1 MQKTFETHY
10 LFKNLYFRKQYY
22 NIKMMNIRLSNTS
35 KPFILL
41 GLFFVFGCVN
51 DSETKKYKIGFS
63 QTGIN
68 DEWRKS
74 MNQAMEIQV
83 GFYPELE
90 LKILDSDDNI
100 DNQVKD
106 IEQLIA
112 EKIDIL
118 IVSPIKSK
126 PITPIV
132 EKAFKSGIPVLI
144 VDRKTDGDN
153 YTAYLGG
160 DNYEVGTNA
169 ANYLA
174 SLANKNKKI
183 IEIKGLAGSSPAL
196 ERSLG
201 FNDVVNATKN
211 LEVVKTIEG
220 NWESYSIKDSL
231 RNVLESIK
239 GIDYIFVHND
249 RMALGA
255 WEIVKEK
262 KLQDHIK
269 IIGVDGLNGPNGGIQ
284 LVKEGKLLATILYPT
299 GGDEAIQLVLKI
311 LSGERVAKNNILST
325 TVIDSRN
332 ADIMSK
338 QFDKIYQQQQNID
351 HQHIKIS
358 NQEKRFT
365 TQKQALQLL
374 LALLIISVVLGT
386 YSIYSTYNIKKKKRE
401 LEIRNKK
408 ITIQRNQ
415 IKKIAEEVKISNEA
429 KVNFFTGLSHEFKT
443 PITLILSSTE
453 SLTENKIIRDNKLLS
468 EVGLIYNN
476 SKRLLRLINQL
487 LDFRKIEDRKFVLK
501 ASKTNLY
508 QFSNLVFKD
517 FEREAQRRNINF
529 TISTNN
535 EDLPVFID
543 RNLMDKVYFNLLS
556 NAFKFTPNNGTISI
570 EIKDKFD
577 SNFVKIH
584 FKDSGIGIP
593 KKEMNHVFQAFFQ
606 GSNNNKTS
614 SGIGLHLSKE
624 FIELHKGTIEVISK
638 HGTEFIITLYK
649 DNVHLDSDEII
660 YEVDIVD
667 SLLLSSN
674 FDYEDDSITEQ
685 LVLNDEDHYSILIIE
700 DNLDLVKYLK
710 GKLSL
715 EYSVSVSDG
724 TDGIEKALEL
734 IPDIILC
741 DVSLPG
747 KSGFDICKILKKDLR
762 TSHIPTIILTALN
775 NKESYIK
782 GLESGADLYLT
793 KPFSFSILAESIKTL
808 IYNREKLR
816 YYFLNNVYNIDA
828 SSSFGSMEQEFIL
841 KLNKIIDNNMDNSKF
856 SVENL
861 ANDLNISRI
870 QLYRKMKAI
879 MGVNVSDYIQNIRLE
894 KAKKMLRDTSLTIS
908 EIAYA
913 TGFSTP
919 NYFSTSFKNKF
930 NKSPKAFRE

>member
-1 MQKTFETHY
+1 MHKVSL
-10 LFKNLYFRKQYY
+10 LFILKSFTL
-22 NIKMMNIRLSNTS
+22 IILIIGCSNT
-35 KPFILL
+35 P
-41 GLFFVFGCVN
+41 
-51 DSETKKYKIGFS
+51 EPKKYKIGFS

-74 MNQAMEIQV
+74 MNQAMEIQA
-83 GFYPELE
+83 GFYPEFE
-90 LKILDSDDNI
+90 LKILDSEDDI
-100 DNQVKD
+100 ENQIKN
-106 IEQLIA
+106 IEQLIS
-112 EKIDIL
+112 EKVDIL

-132 EKAFKSGIPVLI
+132 EKVFKSGIPVLI

-174 SLANKNKKI
+174 SLTNENKKI

-201 FNDVVNATKN
+201 FSDVINSTKN
-211 LEVVKTIEG
+211 LQVVKAIEG

-231 RNVLESIK
+231 RNVLESVK
-239 GIDYIFVHND
+239 DVDYIFAHND

-299 GGDEAIQLVLKI
+299 GGDEAIRLALKI
-311 LSGERVAKNNILST
+311 LNGERVAKNNILST

-338 QFDKIYQQQQNID
+338 QFDKIYQQQQDIDYQQVKIKKQEQTYSTQSNILKVLLGLL
-351 HQHIKIS
+351 ITS
-358 NQEKRFT
+358 
-365 TQKQALQLL
+365 LL
-374 LALLIISVVLGT
+374 LAAF
-386 YSIYSTYNIKKKKRE
+386 SIYSVYNIKKKKRE
-401 LEIRNKK
+401 LELRNKK

-429 KVNFFTGLSHEFKT
+429 RVNFFTGLSHEFKT

-453 SLTENKIIRDNKLLS
+453 SLNENKVIRDNKLLN

-487 LDFRKIEDRKFVLK
+487 LDFRKIEDRKFILK
-501 ASKTNLY
+501 ASKTNLF
-508 QFSNLVFKD
+508 QFSNLIFKD
-517 FEREAQRRNINF
+517 FEREAQKRNINF
-529 TISTNN
+529 SISSNN
-535 EDLPVFID
+535 ENLSIFLD

-556 NAFKFTPNNGTISI
+556 NAFKFTPNNGSISI
-570 EIKDKFD
+570 EIVDEAD
-577 SNFVKIH
+577 SNFVKIY

-593 KKEMNHVFQAFFQ
+593 KKEMNNVFQAFFQ
-606 GSNNNKTS
+606 GSNNNKAS

-624 FIELHKGTIEVISK
+624 FIEMHKGSIEINSK

-649 DNVHLDSDEII
+649 DNVHLSSDEVI
-660 YEVDIVD
+660 YEADIID
-667 SLLLSSN
+667 TEILSFN
-674 FDYEDDSITEQ
+674 TEYEDNSFIGQ
-685 LVLNDEDHYSILIIE
+685 QPINDDENYSVLIIE
-700 DNLDLVKYLK
+700 DNPDLVKYLK
-710 GKLSL
+710 GKLSS
-715 EYSVSVSDG
+715 EYSVHVSDG
-724 TDGIEKALEL
+724 TDGIDKAIEI

-741 DVSLPG
+741 DISLPD
-747 KSGFDICKILKKDLR
+747 KSGFEICEILKKDLR

-782 GLESGADLYLT
+782 SLEVGADLFLT
-793 KPFSFSILAESIKTL
+793 KPFSYAILSQSIKTL

-816 YYFLNNVYNIDA
+816 YYFVNNVHNMETTNN
-828 SSSFGSMEQEFIL
+828 FGSFEQEFIL
-841 KLNKIIDNNMDNSKF
+841 KVNKIIDENIDNSKF

-861 ANDLNISRI
+861 ATNLNISRI

-879 MGVNVSDYIQNIRLE
+879 IGVNVSDYIQNIRLE
-894 KAKKMLRDTSLTIS
+894 KAKALLHKTQLTIS

-913 TGFSTP
+913 TGFSSP
-919 NYFSTSFKNKF
+919 NYFSTSFKAKF
-930 NKSPKAFRE
+930 KKSPKEFRED

>member
-1 MQKTFETHY
+1 MTFLVAFLNKMIQNTKF
-10 LFKNLYFRKQYY
+10 LFVGF
-22 NIKMMNIRLSNTS
+22 IVVICSCSNPNE
-35 KPFILL
+35 KHF
-41 GLFFVFGCVN
+41 
-51 DSETKKYKIGFS
+51 KIGFS

-74 MNQAMEIQV
+74 MNQAMEIQA
-83 GFYPELE
+83 GFYPEFE
-90 LKILDSDDNI
+90 LKILNSEDDI
-100 DNQVKD
+100 ENQIKN
-106 IEQLIA
+106 IEQLIS
-112 EKIDIL
+112 EKVDIL

-174 SLANKNKKI
+174 SLTNENKKI

-201 FNDVVNATKN
+201 FSDVINSTKN
-211 LEVVKTIEG
+211 LQVVKAIEG

-231 RNVLESIK
+231 RNVLESVK
-239 GIDYIFVHND
+239 DVDYIFVHND

-255 WEIVKEK
+255 WEVVKEK

-299 GGDEAIQLVLKI
+299 GGDEAIRLALKI
-311 LSGERVAKNNILST
+311 LNGERVAKNNILST

-338 QFDKIYQQQQNID
+338 QFDKIYQQQQDID
-351 HQHIKIS
+351 QQHVKIKK
-358 NQEKRFT
+358 QEKRYT
-365 TQKQALQLL
+365 SQKNTLQLL
-374 LALLIISVVLGT
+374 LALLIISIVLGT
-386 YSIYSTYNIKKKKRE
+386 YSIYSAYNIKKKKRE

-415 IKKIAEEVKISNEA
+415 IKKIAEEVRISNEA
-429 KVNFFTGLSHEFKT
+429 RVNFFTGLSHEFKT
-443 PITLILSSTE
+443 PITLILSSIE
-453 SLTENKIIRDNKLLS
+453 SLTENKVLRDNKLLN
-468 EVGLIYNN
+468 EFGLIFNN

-487 LDFRKIEDRKFVLK
+487 LDFRKVEDRKFVLRT
-501 ASKTNLY
+501 SKTNLY
-508 QFSNLVFKD
+508 QFSNVIFKD
-517 FEREAQRRNINF
+517 FEREAQKRNINL
-529 TISTNN
+529 TISSNN
-535 EDLPVFID
+535 EDLSIFLD

-570 EIKDKFD
+570 DILDEVG

-593 KKEMNHVFQAFFQ
+593 KKEIDNVFQAFFQ
-606 GSNNNKTS
+606 GSNNNKSS

-624 FIELHKGTIEVISK
+624 FVEMHKGTIEVISK
-638 HGTEFIITLYK
+638 HGTEFIVTLYK
-649 DNVHLDSDEII
+649 DNVHLNSDEII
-660 YEVDIVD
+660 YEPDIID
-667 SLLLSSN
+667 SEILSFN
-674 FDYEDDSITEQ
+674 TEYEDDSFISQ
-685 LVLNDEDHYSILIIE
+685 QPLNDGENYSILIIE
-700 DNLDLVKYLK
+700 DNPDLVKYLK
-710 GKLSL
+710 GKLSSD
-715 EYSVSVSDG
+715 YSAHVSDG
-724 TDGIEKALEL
+724 TDAIEKALEI
-734 IPDIILC
+734 IPDVILC

-747 KSGFDICKILKKDLR
+747 KSGFEICEILKKDLR

-782 GLESGADLYLT
+782 GLESGADLFLT
-793 KPFSFSILAESIKTL
+793 KPFSFAILAQSIKTL

-816 YYFLNNVYNIDA
+816 YYFVNNVHNIDA
-828 SSSFGSMEQEFIL
+828 SSNFGSMEQEFVSE
-841 KLNKIIDNNMDNSKF
+841 LNKIIKNNMDNSKF
-856 SVENL
+856 SVESL
-861 ANDLNISRI
+861 ASDLNISRI

-879 MGVNVSDYIQNIRLE
+879 IGVNVSDYIQNIRLE
-894 KAKKMLRDTSLTIS
+894 KAKVLLQETQLTIS

-913 TGFSTP
+913 TGFSSP
-919 NYFSTSFKNKF
+919 NYFSTSFKAKF
-930 NKSPKAFRE
+930 KKSPKDFRDR

>member
-1 MQKTFETHY
+1 MTFLVAFLNKMIQNTKF
-10 LFKNLYFRKQYY
+10 LFVGF
-22 NIKMMNIRLSNTS
+22 IVVICSCSNPNE
-35 KPFILL
+35 KHF
-41 GLFFVFGCVN
+41 
-51 DSETKKYKIGFS
+51 KIGFS

-74 MNQAMEIQV
+74 MNQAMEIQA
-83 GFYPELE
+83 GFYPEFE
-90 LKILDSDDNI
+90 LKILNSEDDI
-100 DNQVKD
+100 ENQIKN
-106 IEQLIA
+106 IEQLIS
-112 EKIDIL
+112 EKVDIL

-174 SLANKNKKI
+174 SLTNENKKI

-201 FNDVVNATKN
+201 FSDVINSTKN
-211 LEVVKTIEG
+211 LQVVKAIEG

-231 RNVLESIK
+231 RNVLESVK
-239 GIDYIFVHND
+239 DVDYIFVHND

-255 WEIVKEK
+255 WEVVKEK

-299 GGDEAIQLVLKI
+299 GGDEAIRLALKI
-311 LSGERVAKNNILST
+311 LNGERVAKNNILST

-338 QFDKIYQQQQNID
+338 QFDKIYQQQQDID
-351 HQHIKIS
+351 QQHVKIKK
-358 NQEKRFT
+358 QEKRYT
-365 TQKQALQLL
+365 SQKNTLQLL
-374 LALLIISVVLGT
+374 LALLIISIVLGT
-386 YSIYSTYNIKKKKRE
+386 YSIYSAYNIKKKKRE

-415 IKKIAEEVKISNEA
+415 IKKIAEEVRISNEA
-429 KVNFFTGLSHEFKT
+429 RVNFFTGLSHEFKT
-443 PITLILSSTE
+443 PITLILSSIE
-453 SLTENKIIRDNKLLS
+453 SLTENKLLRDNKLLN
-468 EVGLIYNN
+468 EFGLIFNN

-487 LDFRKIEDRKFVLK
+487 LDFRKVEDRKFVLRT
-501 ASKTNLY
+501 SKTNLY
-508 QFSNLVFKD
+508 QFSNVIFKD
-517 FEREAQRRNINF
+517 FEREAQKRNINL
-529 TISTNN
+529 TISSNN
-535 EDLPVFID
+535 EDLSIFLD

-570 EIKDKFD
+570 DILDEVG

-593 KKEMNHVFQAFFQ
+593 KKEIDNVFQAFFQ
-606 GSNNNKTS
+606 GSNNNKSS

-624 FIELHKGTIEVISK
+624 FVEMHKGTIEVISK
-638 HGTEFIITLYK
+638 HGTEFIVTLYK
-649 DNVHLDSDEII
+649 NNVHLNSDEII
-660 YEVDIVD
+660 YEPDIID
-667 SLLLSSN
+667 SEILSFN
-674 FDYEDDSITEQ
+674 TEYEDDSFISQ
-685 LVLNDEDHYSILIIE
+685 QPLNDGENYSILIIE
-700 DNLDLVKYLK
+700 DNPDLVKYLK
-710 GKLSL
+710 GKLSSD
-715 EYSVSVSDG
+715 YIAHVSDG
-724 TDGIEKALEL
+724 TDAIEKALEI

-747 KSGFDICKILKKDLR
+747 KSGFEICEILKKDLR

-782 GLESGADLYLT
+782 GLESGADLFLT
-793 KPFSFSILAESIKTL
+793 KPFSFAILAQSIKTL

-816 YYFLNNVYNIDA
+816 YYFVNNVHNIDA
-828 SSSFGSMEQEFIL
+828 SSNFGSMEQEFVSE
-841 KLNKIIDNNMDNSKF
+841 LNKIIKNNMDNSKF
-856 SVENL
+856 SVESL
-861 ANDLNISRI
+861 ASDLNISRI

-879 MGVNVSDYIQNIRLE
+879 IGVNVSDYIQNIRLE
-894 KAKKMLRDTSLTIS
+894 KAKVLLQETQLTIS

-913 TGFSTP
+913 TGFSSP
-919 NYFSTSFKNKF
+919 NYFSTSFKAKF
-930 NKSPKAFRE
+930 KKSPKDFRDR

>member
-1 MQKTFETHY
+1 MS
-10 LFKNLYFRKQYY
+10 L
-22 NIKMMNIRLSNTS
+22 I
-35 KPFILL
+35 
-41 GLFFVFGCVN
+41 FVFGCSN
-51 DSETKKYKIGFS
+51 TSETEKYTIGFS
-63 QTGIN
+63 QTGIS

-74 MNQAMEIQV
+74 MNQAMEIQA

-90 LKILDSDDNI
+90 LKILDSEDDI
-100 DNQVKD
+100 DNQLKD
-106 IEQLIA
+106 IEQLIS

-132 EKAFKSGIPVLI
+132 EKAFKSGIPVLV
-144 VDRKTDGDN
+144 VDRKTEGDN
-153 YTAYLGG
+153 YTAFLGG

-174 SLANKNKKI
+174 SLTNENKRV

-201 FNDVVNATKN
+201 FNDIINATKN
-211 LEVVKTIEG
+211 LEVVKAIEG

-231 RNVLESIK
+231 RDVLESIK
-239 GIDYIFVHND
+239 DIDYIFVHND

-255 WEIVKEK
+255 WEVVREK
-262 KLQDHIK
+262 KLQDHIR

-299 GGDEAIQLVLKI
+299 GGDEAIQLALKI
-311 LSGERVAKNNILST
+311 LNGERVAKNNILST

-332 ADIMSK
+332 ADIMNK
-338 QFDKIYQQQQNID
+338 QFDKIYQQQQDID
-351 HQHIKIS
+351 YQRIKIGK
-358 NQEKRFT
+358 QEKRYT
-365 TQKQALQLL
+365 TQKQTLQLL
-374 LALLIISVVLGT
+374 LALLIISIILGA
-386 YSIYSTYNIKKKKRE
+386 YSIYSGYNIRKKKRE
-401 LEIRNKK
+401 LELRNSK

-453 SLTENKIIRDNKLLS
+453 SLTDNKVIRDNKLLS

-487 LDFRKIEDRKFVLK
+487 LDFRKIEDRKFILK

-508 QFSNLVFKD
+508 QFSYLIFNDFK
-517 FEREAQRRNINF
+517 REAQKRSINF

-535 EDLPVFID
+535 EDLSVFID

-556 NAFKFTPNNGTISI
+556 NAFKFTPNNGVISI
-570 EIKDKFD
+570 DIQDDFD

-593 KKEMNHVFQAFFQ
+593 KKEIDKVFQAFFQ

-624 FIELHKGTIEVISK
+624 FIELHKGSIEVISK
-638 HGTEFIITLYK
+638 HGTEFVITLYK

-660 YEVDIVD
+660 YEADVVD
-667 SLLLSSN
+667 SSLLSSHL
-674 FDYEDDSITEQ
+674 DYEDDSVTES
-685 LVLNDEDHYSILIIE
+685 LVLNDEDHYSVLIIE
-700 DNLDLVKYLK
+700 DNLDLVKYLR

-715 EYSVSVSDG
+715 EYSVHVSDG
-724 TDGIEKALEL
+724 TDAVEKALEL

-741 DVSLPG
+741 DVSLPE
-747 KSGFDICKILKKDLR
+747 KSGFDICEILKKDLR
-762 TSHIPTIILTALN
+762 TSHIPIIILTALN

-782 GLESGADLYLT
+782 GLESGADLFLT
-793 KPFSFSILAESIKTL
+793 KPFSFSILAQSIKTL

-816 YYFLNNVYNIDA
+816 YYFVNNVHNIDA
-828 SSSFGSMEQEFIL
+828 SGNFGSMEQEFISM
-841 KLNKIIDNNMDNSKF
+841 LNKIIDNNMDNSKF

-894 KAKKMLRDTSLTIS
+894 KAKNMLLNTPLTIS

-913 TGFSTP
+913 TGFSSP
-919 NYFSTSFKNKF
+919 NYFSTSFKNKYD
-930 NKSPKAFRE
+930 KSPKSFRA

>member
-1 MQKTFETHY
+1 MIFLVAFLNKMIQNTKF
-10 LFKNLYFRKQYY
+10 LFVGF
-22 NIKMMNIRLSNTS
+22 IVVICSCSNPNE
-35 KPFILL
+35 KHF
-41 GLFFVFGCVN
+41 
-51 DSETKKYKIGFS
+51 KIGFS

-74 MNQAMEIQV
+74 MNQAMEIQA
-83 GFYPELE
+83 GFYPEFE
-90 LKILDSDDNI
+90 LKILNSEDDI
-100 DNQVKD
+100 ENQIKN
-106 IEQLIA
+106 IEQLIS
-112 EKIDIL
+112 EKVDIL

-174 SLANKNKKI
+174 SLTNENKKI

-201 FNDVVNATKN
+201 FSDVINSTKN
-211 LEVVKTIEG
+211 LQVVKAIEG

-231 RNVLESIK
+231 RNVLESVK
-239 GIDYIFVHND
+239 DVDYIFVHND

-255 WEIVKEK
+255 WEVVKEK

-299 GGDEAIQLVLKI
+299 GGDEAFRLALKI
-311 LSGERVAKNNILST
+311 LNGERVAKNNILST

-338 QFDKIYQQQQNID
+338 QFDKIYQQQQDID
-351 HQHIKIS
+351 QQHIKI
-358 NQEKRFT
+358 NKQEKRYT
-365 TQKQALQLL
+365 NQKNTLQLL
-374 LALLIISVVLGT
+374 LALLIISIVLGT
-386 YSIYSTYNIKKKKRE
+386 YSIYSAYNIKKKKRE

-415 IKKIAEEVKISNEA
+415 IKKIAEEVRISNEA
-429 KVNFFTGLSHEFKT
+429 RVNFFTGLSHEFKT
-443 PITLILSSTE
+443 PITLILSSIE
-453 SLTENKIIRDNKLLS
+453 SLTENKVLRDNKLLN
-468 EVGLIYNN
+468 EFGLIFNN

-487 LDFRKIEDRKFVLK
+487 LDFRKVEDRKFVLRT
-501 ASKTNLY
+501 SKTNLY
-508 QFSNLVFKD
+508 QFSNVIFKD
-517 FEREAQRRNINF
+517 FEREAQKRNINF
-529 TISTNN
+529 TISSNN
-535 EDLPVFID
+535 EDLSIFLD

-570 EIKDKFD
+570 DILDEVG

-593 KKEMNHVFQAFFQ
+593 KKEIDNVFQAFFQ
-606 GSNNNKTS
+606 GSNNNKSS

-624 FIELHKGTIEVISK
+624 FVEMHKGTIEVISK
-638 HGTEFIITLYK
+638 HGTEFIVTLYK
-649 DNVHLDSDEII
+649 DNVHLNSDEII
-660 YEVDIVD
+660 YEPDIID
-667 SLLLSSN
+667 SEILSFN
-674 FDYEDDSITEQ
+674 TEYEDDSFISQ
-685 LVLNDEDHYSILIIE
+685 QPLNDGENYSILIIE
-700 DNLDLVKYLK
+700 DNPDLVKYLK
-710 GKLSL
+710 GKLSSD
-715 EYSVSVSDG
+715 YIAHVSDG
-724 TDGIEKALEL
+724 TDAIEKALEI

-747 KSGFDICKILKKDLR
+747 KSGFEICEILKKDLR

-782 GLESGADLYLT
+782 GLESGADLFLT
-793 KPFSFSILAESIKTL
+793 KPFSFAILAQSIKTL

-816 YYFLNNVYNIDA
+816 YYFVNNVHNIDA
-828 SSSFGSMEQEFIL
+828 SSNFGSMEQEFVSE
-841 KLNKIIDNNMDNSKF
+841 LNKIIKNNMDNSKF
-856 SVENL
+856 SVESL
-861 ANDLNISRI
+861 ASDLNISRI

-879 MGVNVSDYIQNIRLE
+879 IGVNVSDYIQNIRLE
-894 KAKKMLRDTSLTIS
+894 KAKVLLQETQLTIS

-913 TGFSTP
+913 TGFSSP
-919 NYFSTSFKNKF
+919 NYFSTSFKAKF
-930 NKSPKAFRE
+930 KKSPKDFRDR

>member
-1 MQKTFETHY
+1 MIFLVAFLNKMVQNTKF
-10 LFKNLYFRKQYY
+10 LFVGF
-22 NIKMMNIRLSNTS
+22 IVVICSCSNPNE
-35 KPFILL
+35 KHF
-41 GLFFVFGCVN
+41 
-51 DSETKKYKIGFS
+51 KIGFS

-74 MNQAMEIQV
+74 MNQAMEIQA
-83 GFYPELE
+83 GFYPEFE
-90 LKILDSDDNI
+90 LKILNSEDDI
-100 DNQVKD
+100 ENQIKN
-106 IEQLIA
+106 IEQLIS
-112 EKIDIL
+112 EKVDIL

-174 SLANKNKKI
+174 SLTNENKKI

-201 FNDVVNATKN
+201 FSDVINSTKN
-211 LEVVKTIEG
+211 LQVVKAIEG

-231 RNVLESIK
+231 RNVLESVK
-239 GIDYIFVHND
+239 DVDYIFVHND

-255 WEIVKEK
+255 WEVVKEK

-299 GGDEAIQLVLKI
+299 GGDEAIRLALKI
-311 LSGERVAKNNILST
+311 LNGERVAKNNILST

-338 QFDKIYQQQQNID
+338 QFDKIYQQQQDID
-351 HQHIKIS
+351 QQHIKIKK
-358 NQEKRFT
+358 QEKRYT
-365 TQKQALQLL
+365 NQKNTLQLL
-374 LALLIISVVLGT
+374 LALLIISIVLGT
-386 YSIYSTYNIKKKKRE
+386 YSIYSAYNIKKKKRE

-415 IKKIAEEVKISNEA
+415 IKKIAEEVRISNEA
-429 KVNFFTGLSHEFKT
+429 RVNFFTGLSHEFKT
-443 PITLILSSTE
+443 PITLILSSIE
-453 SLTENKIIRDNKLLS
+453 SLTENKVLRDNKLLN
-468 EVGLIYNN
+468 EFGLIFNN

-487 LDFRKIEDRKFVLK
+487 LDFRKVEDRKFVLRT
-501 ASKTNLY
+501 SKTNLY
-508 QFSNLVFKD
+508 QFSNVIFKD
-517 FEREAQRRNINF
+517 FEREAQKRNINF
-529 TISTNN
+529 TISSNN
-535 EDLPVFID
+535 EDLSIFLD

-570 EIKDKFD
+570 DILDEVG

-593 KKEMNHVFQAFFQ
+593 KKEIDNVFQAFFQ
-606 GSNNNKTS
+606 GSNNNKSS

-624 FIELHKGTIEVISK
+624 FVEMHKGTIEVISK
-638 HGTEFIITLYK
+638 HGTEFIVTLYK
-649 DNVHLDSDEII
+649 DNVHLNSDEII
-660 YEVDIVD
+660 YEPDIID
-667 SLLLSSN
+667 SEILSFN
-674 FDYEDDSITEQ
+674 TEYEDDSFISQ
-685 LVLNDEDHYSILIIE
+685 QPLNDGENYSILIIE
-700 DNLDLVKYLK
+700 DNPDLVKYLK
-710 GKLSL
+710 GKLSSD
-715 EYSVSVSDG
+715 YIAHVSDG
-724 TDGIEKALEL
+724 TDAIEKALEI

-747 KSGFDICKILKKDLR
+747 KSGFEICEILKKDLR

-782 GLESGADLYLT
+782 GLESGADLFLT
-793 KPFSFSILAESIKTL
+793 KPFSFAILAQSIKTL

-816 YYFLNNVYNIDA
+816 YYFVNNVHNIDA
-828 SSSFGSMEQEFIL
+828 SSNFGSMEQEFVSE
-841 KLNKIIDNNMDNSKF
+841 LNKIIKNNMDNSKF
-856 SVENL
+856 SVESL
-861 ANDLNISRI
+861 ASDLNISRI

-879 MGVNVSDYIQNIRLE
+879 IGVNVSDYIQNIRLE
-894 KAKKMLRDTSLTIS
+894 KAKVLLQETQLTIS

-913 TGFSTP
+913 TGFSSP
-919 NYFSTSFKNKF
+919 NYFSTSFKAKF
-930 NKSPKAFRE
+930 KKSPKDFRDR

>member
-1 MQKTFETHY
+1 MQKITLVYILKLSIIVGLIFVSGCS
-10 LFKNLYFRKQYY
+10 
-22 NIKMMNIRLSNTS
+22 NI
-35 KPFILL
+35 
-41 GLFFVFGCVN
+41 
-51 DSETKKYKIGFS
+51 SETKTYTIGFS

-74 MNQAMEIQV
+74 MNQAMEIQA

-90 LKILDSDDNI
+90 LKILDSKDNI
-100 DNQVKD
+100 DNQIKD
-106 IEQLIA
+106 IEQLIS
-112 EKIDIL
+112 EKIDML

-132 EKAFKSGIPVLI
+132 ESAFKSGIPVLI

-174 SLANKNKKI
+174 SLTNENKNI
-183 IEIKGLAGSSPAL
+183 IEVKGLAGSSPAL

-201 FNDVVNATKN
+201 FNDVINSTKN

-220 NWESYSIKDSL
+220 NWESYSIKDPL
-231 RNVLESIK
+231 RDILESIK
-239 GIDYIFVHND
+239 DIDYIFVHND

-255 WEIVKEK
+255 WEVVKEK
-262 KLQDHIK
+262 KLQKRIK
-269 IIGVDGLNGPNGGIQ
+269 ILGVDGLNGPNGGIQ
-284 LVKEGKLLATILYPT
+284 LVKENKLLATILYPT
-299 GGDEAIQLVLKI
+299 GGDEAIQLALKI
-311 LSGERVAKNNILST
+311 LNGERVAKNNILNT
-325 TVIDSRN
+325 TVIDARN

-338 QFDKIYQQQQNID
+338 QFDKIDQQQQDID
-351 HQHIKIS
+351 YQRIKIDK
-358 NQEKRFT
+358 QEKKYT
-365 TQKQALQLL
+365 TQKHTLQLL
-374 LALLIISVVLGT
+374 LALLIISIVLGG
-386 YSIYSTYNIKKKKRE
+386 YSIYSGYNNRKKKRE
-401 LEIRNKK
+401 LELRNSK

-415 IKKIAEEVKISNEA
+415 IKKIADEVKISNEA
-429 KVNFFTGLSHEFKT
+429 RVNFFTGLSHEFKT

-453 SLTENKIIRDNKLLS
+453 SLTESKVIRDNKLLS

-501 ASKTNLY
+501 ASNTNLY
-508 QFSNLVFKD
+508 KFSNLIFKD
-517 FEREAQRRNINF
+517 FEREAQKRNINF
-529 TISTNN
+529 TITTNN
-535 EDLPVFID
+535 EDLSVFID

-556 NAFKFTPNNGTISI
+556 NAFKFTPNNGVVSI
-570 EIKDKFD
+570 NIEDDFN

-584 FKDSGIGIP
+584 FVDSGIGIP
-593 KKEMNHVFQAFFQ
+593 KKEMNKVFQAFFQ

-660 YEVDIVD
+660 HEVDVID
-667 SLLLSSN
+667 SMLLCPDL
-674 FDYEDDSITEQ
+674 DYEEDDFTEQ
-685 LVLNDEDHYSILIIE
+685 LVLNNEDKYSILIIE
-700 DNLDLVKYLK
+700 DNLDLIKYLS
-710 GKLSL
+710 GKLSID
-715 EYSVSVSDG
+715 YNVQVSDG
-724 TDGIEKALEL
+724 ADGIEKALEH
-734 IPDIILC
+734 IPDIIIC
-741 DVSLPG
+741 DVSLPD
-747 KSGFDICKILKKDLR
+747 KSGFDICEILKKDLR
-762 TSHIPTIILTALN
+762 TSHIPIILLTAFN

-793 KPFSFSILAESIKTL
+793 KPFSFSILSQSIKTL

-816 YYFLNNVYNIDA
+816 YYFVNNVHNI
-828 SSSFGSMEQEFIL
+828 SSSNNFGSIEQEFISM
-841 KLNKIIDNNMDNSKF
+841 LNKIINNNMDNSKF

-861 ANDLNISRI
+861 AQDLNISRI

-894 KAKKMLRDTSLTIS
+894 KAKKMLKETSLTIS

-913 TGFSTP
+913 TGFSSP

-930 NKSPKAFRE
+930 NNSPKAFRE

>member
-1 MQKTFETHY
+1 MTFLVAFLNKMIQNTKF
-10 LFKNLYFRKQYY
+10 LFVGF
-22 NIKMMNIRLSNTS
+22 IVVICSCSNPNE
-35 KPFILL
+35 KHF
-41 GLFFVFGCVN
+41 
-51 DSETKKYKIGFS
+51 KIGFS

-74 MNQAMEIQV
+74 MNQAMEIQA
-83 GFYPELE
+83 GFYPEFE
-90 LKILDSDDNI
+90 LKILNSEDDI
-100 DNQVKD
+100 ENQIKN
-106 IEQLIA
+106 IEQLIS
-112 EKIDIL
+112 EKVDIL

-174 SLANKNKKI
+174 SLTNENKKI

-201 FNDVVNATKN
+201 FSDVINSTKN
-211 LEVVKTIEG
+211 LQVVKAIEG

-231 RNVLESIK
+231 RNVLESVK
-239 GIDYIFVHND
+239 DVDYIFVHND

-255 WEIVKEK
+255 WEVVKEK

-299 GGDEAIQLVLKI
+299 GGDEAFRLALKI
-311 LSGERVAKNNILST
+311 LNGERVAKNNILST

-338 QFDKIYQQQQNID
+338 QFDKIYQQQQDID
-351 HQHIKIS
+351 QQHIKIKK
-358 NQEKRFT
+358 QEKRYT
-365 TQKQALQLL
+365 NQKNTLQLL
-374 LALLIISVVLGT
+374 LALLIISIVLGT
-386 YSIYSTYNIKKKKRE
+386 YSIYSAYNIKKKKRE

-415 IKKIAEEVKISNEA
+415 IKKIAEEVRISNEA
-429 KVNFFTGLSHEFKT
+429 RVNFFTGLSHEFKT
-443 PITLILSSTE
+443 PITLILSSIE
-453 SLTENKIIRDNKLLS
+453 SLTENKVLRDNKLLN
-468 EVGLIYNN
+468 EFGLIFNN

-487 LDFRKIEDRKFVLK
+487 LDFRKVEDRKFVLRT
-501 ASKTNLY
+501 SKTNLY
-508 QFSNLVFKD
+508 QFSNVIFKD
-517 FEREAQRRNINF
+517 FEREAQKRNINF
-529 TISTNN
+529 TISSNN
-535 EDLPVFID
+535 EDLSIFLD

-570 EIKDKFD
+570 DILDEVG

-593 KKEMNHVFQAFFQ
+593 KKEIDNVFQAFFQ
-606 GSNNNKTS
+606 GSNNNKSS

-624 FIELHKGTIEVISK
+624 FVEMHKGTIEVISK
-638 HGTEFIITLYK
+638 HGTEFIVTLYK
-649 DNVHLDSDEII
+649 DNVHLNSDEII
-660 YEVDIVD
+660 YEPDIID
-667 SLLLSSN
+667 SEILSFN
-674 FDYEDDSITEQ
+674 TEYEDDSFISQ
-685 LVLNDEDHYSILIIE
+685 QPLNDGENYSILIIE
-700 DNLDLVKYLK
+700 DNPDLVKYLK
-710 GKLSL
+710 GKLSSD
-715 EYSVSVSDG
+715 YIAHVSDG
-724 TDGIEKALEL
+724 TDAIEKALEI

-747 KSGFDICKILKKDLR
+747 KSGFEICEILKKDLR

-782 GLESGADLYLT
+782 GLESGADLFLT
-793 KPFSFSILAESIKTL
+793 KPFSFAILAQSIKTL

-816 YYFLNNVYNIDA
+816 YYFVNNVHNIDA
-828 SSSFGSMEQEFIL
+828 SSNFGSMEQEFVSE
-841 KLNKIIDNNMDNSKF
+841 LNKIIKNNMDNSKF
-856 SVENL
+856 SVESL
-861 ANDLNISRI
+861 ASDLNISRI

-879 MGVNVSDYIQNIRLE
+879 IGVNVSDYIQNIRLE
-894 KAKKMLRDTSLTIS
+894 KAKVLLQETQLTIS

-913 TGFSTP
+913 TGFSSP
-919 NYFSTSFKNKF
+919 NYFSTSFKAKF
-930 NKSPKAFRE
+930 KKSPKDFRDR

>member
-1 MQKTFETHY
+1 MTFLVAFLNKMIQNTKF
-10 LFKNLYFRKQYY
+10 LFVGF
-22 NIKMMNIRLSNTS
+22 IVVICSCSNPNE
-35 KPFILL
+35 KHF
-41 GLFFVFGCVN
+41 
-51 DSETKKYKIGFS
+51 KIGFS

-74 MNQAMEIQV
+74 MNQAMEIQA
-83 GFYPELE
+83 GFYPEFE
-90 LKILDSDDNI
+90 LKILNSEDDI
-100 DNQVKD
+100 ENQIKN
-106 IEQLIA
+106 IEQLIS
-112 EKIDIL
+112 EKVDIL

-174 SLANKNKKI
+174 SLTNENKKI

-201 FNDVVNATKN
+201 FSDVINSTKN
-211 LEVVKTIEG
+211 LQVVKAIEG

-231 RNVLESIK
+231 RNVLESVK
-239 GIDYIFVHND
+239 DVDYIFVHND

-255 WEIVKEK
+255 WEVVKEK

-299 GGDEAIQLVLKI
+299 GGDEAFRLALKI
-311 LSGERVAKNNILST
+311 LNGERVAKNNILST

-338 QFDKIYQQQQNID
+338 QFDKIYQQQQDID
-351 HQHIKIS
+351 QQHVKIKK
-358 NQEKRFT
+358 QEKRYT
-365 TQKQALQLL
+365 SQKNTLQLL
-374 LALLIISVVLGT
+374 LALLIISIVLGT
-386 YSIYSTYNIKKKKRE
+386 YSIYSAYNIKKKKRE

-415 IKKIAEEVKISNEA
+415 IKKIAEEVRISNEA
-429 KVNFFTGLSHEFKT
+429 RVNFFTGLSHEFKT
-443 PITLILSSTE
+443 PITLILSSIE
-453 SLTENKIIRDNKLLS
+453 SLTENKVLRDNKLLN
-468 EVGLIYNN
+468 EFGLIFNN

-487 LDFRKIEDRKFVLK
+487 LDFRKVEDRKFVLRT
-501 ASKTNLY
+501 SKTNLY
-508 QFSNLVFKD
+508 QFSNVIFKD
-517 FEREAQRRNINF
+517 FEREAQKRNINF
-529 TISTNN
+529 TISSNN
-535 EDLPVFID
+535 EDLSIFLD

-570 EIKDKFD
+570 DILDEVG

-593 KKEMNHVFQAFFQ
+593 KKEIDNVFQAFFQ
-606 GSNNNKTS
+606 GSNNNKSS

-624 FIELHKGTIEVISK
+624 FVEMHKGTIEVISK
-638 HGTEFIITLYK
+638 HGTEFIVTLYK
-649 DNVHLDSDEII
+649 DNVHLNSDEII
-660 YEVDIVD
+660 YEPDIID
-667 SLLLSSN
+667 SEILSFN
-674 FDYEDDSITEQ
+674 TEYEDDSFISQ
-685 LVLNDEDHYSILIIE
+685 QPLNDGENYSILIIE
-700 DNLDLVKYLK
+700 DNPDLVKYLK
-710 GKLSL
+710 GKLSSD
-715 EYSVSVSDG
+715 YIAHVSDG
-724 TDGIEKALEL
+724 TDAIEKALEI

-747 KSGFDICKILKKDLR
+747 KSGFEICEILKKDLR

-782 GLESGADLYLT
+782 GLESGADLFLT
-793 KPFSFSILAESIKTL
+793 KPFSFAILAQSIKTL

-816 YYFLNNVYNIDA
+816 YYFVNNVHNIDA
-828 SSSFGSMEQEFIL
+828 SSNFGSMEQEFVSE
-841 KLNKIIDNNMDNSKF
+841 LNKIIKNNMDNSKF
-856 SVENL
+856 SVESL
-861 ANDLNISRI
+861 ASDLNISRI

-879 MGVNVSDYIQNIRLE
+879 IGVNVSDYIQNIRLE
-894 KAKKMLRDTSLTIS
+894 KAKVLLQETQLTIS

-913 TGFSTP
+913 TGFSSP
-919 NYFSTSFKNKF
+919 NYFSTSFKAKF
-930 NKSPKAFRE
+930 KKSPKDFRDR

>member
-1 MQKTFETHY
+1 MTFLVAFLNKMIQNTKF
-10 LFKNLYFRKQYY
+10 LFVGF
-22 NIKMMNIRLSNTS
+22 IVVICSCSNPNE
-35 KPFILL
+35 KHF
-41 GLFFVFGCVN
+41 
-51 DSETKKYKIGFS
+51 KIGFS

-74 MNQAMEIQV
+74 MNQAMEIQA
-83 GFYPELE
+83 GFYPEFE
-90 LKILDSDDNI
+90 LKILNSEDDI
-100 DNQVKD
+100 ENQIKN
-106 IEQLIA
+106 IEQLIS
-112 EKIDIL
+112 EKVDIL

-174 SLANKNKKI
+174 SLTNENKKI

-201 FNDVVNATKN
+201 FSDVINSTKN
-211 LEVVKTIEG
+211 LQVVKAIEG

-231 RNVLESIK
+231 RNVLESVK
-239 GIDYIFVHND
+239 DVDYIFVHND

-255 WEIVKEK
+255 WEVVKEK

-299 GGDEAIQLVLKI
+299 GGDEAFRLALKI
-311 LSGERVAKNNILST
+311 LNGERVAKNNILST

-338 QFDKIYQQQQNID
+338 QFDKIYQQQQDID
-351 HQHIKIS
+351 QQHIKIKK
-358 NQEKRFT
+358 QEKRYT
-365 TQKQALQLL
+365 NQKNTLQLL
-374 LALLIISVVLGT
+374 LALLIISIVLGT
-386 YSIYSTYNIKKKKRE
+386 YSIYSAYNIKKKKRE

-415 IKKIAEEVKISNEA
+415 IKKIAEEVRISNKA
-429 KVNFFTGLSHEFKT
+429 RVNFFTGLYHEFKT
-443 PITLILSSTE
+443 PITLILSSIE
-453 SLTENKIIRDNKLLS
+453 SLTENKVLRDNKLLN
-468 EVGLIYNN
+468 EFGLIFNN

-487 LDFRKIEDRKFVLK
+487 LDFRKVEDRKFVLRT
-501 ASKTNLY
+501 SKTNLY
-508 QFSNLVFKD
+508 QFSNVIFKD
-517 FEREAQRRNINF
+517 FEREAQKRNINF
-529 TISTNN
+529 TISSNN
-535 EDLPVFID
+535 EDLSIFLD

-570 EIKDKFD
+570 DILDEVG

-593 KKEMNHVFQAFFQ
+593 KKEIDNVFQAFFQ
-606 GSNNNKTS
+606 GSNNNKSS

-624 FIELHKGTIEVISK
+624 FVEMHKGTIEVISK
-638 HGTEFIITLYK
+638 HGTEFIVTLYK
-649 DNVHLDSDEII
+649 DNVHLNSDEII
-660 YEVDIVD
+660 YEPDIID
-667 SLLLSSN
+667 SEILSFN
-674 FDYEDDSITEQ
+674 TEYEDDSFISQ
-685 LVLNDEDHYSILIIE
+685 QPLNDGENYSILIIE
-700 DNLDLVKYLK
+700 DNPDLVKYLK
-710 GKLSL
+710 GKLSSD
-715 EYSVSVSDG
+715 YSAHVSDG
-724 TDGIEKALEL
+724 TDAIEKALEI

-747 KSGFDICKILKKDLR
+747 KSGFEICEILKKDLR

-782 GLESGADLYLT
+782 GLESGADLFLT
-793 KPFSFSILAESIKTL
+793 KPFSFAILAQSIKTL

-816 YYFLNNVYNIDA
+816 YYFVNNVHNIDA
-828 SSSFGSMEQEFIL
+828 SSNFGSMEQEFVSE
-841 KLNKIIDNNMDNSKF
+841 LNKIIKNNMDNSKF
-856 SVENL
+856 SVESL
-861 ANDLNISRI
+861 ASDLNISRI

-879 MGVNVSDYIQNIRLE
+879 IGVNVSDYIQNIRLE
-894 KAKKMLRDTSLTIS
+894 KAKVLLQETQLTIS

-913 TGFSTP
+913 TGFSSP
-919 NYFSTSFKNKF
+919 NYFSTSFKAKF
-930 NKSPKAFRE
+930 KKSPKDFRDR

>member
-1 MQKTFETHY
+1 MTFLVAFLNKMIQNTKF
-10 LFKNLYFRKQYY
+10 LFVGF
-22 NIKMMNIRLSNTS
+22 IVVICSCSNPNE
-35 KPFILL
+35 KHF
-41 GLFFVFGCVN
+41 
-51 DSETKKYKIGFS
+51 KIGFS

-74 MNQAMEIQV
+74 MNQAMEIQA
-83 GFYPELE
+83 GFYPEFE
-90 LKILDSDDNI
+90 LKILNSEDDI
-100 DNQVKD
+100 ENQIKN
-106 IEQLIA
+106 IEQLIS
-112 EKIDIL
+112 EKVDIL

-174 SLANKNKKI
+174 SLTNENKKI

-201 FNDVVNATKN
+201 FSDVINSTKN
-211 LEVVKTIEG
+211 LQVVKAIEG

-231 RNVLESIK
+231 RNVLESVK
-239 GIDYIFVHND
+239 DVDYIFVHND

-255 WEIVKEK
+255 WEVVKEK

-299 GGDEAIQLVLKI
+299 GGDEAFRLALKI
-311 LSGERVAKNNILST
+311 LNGERVAKNNILST

-338 QFDKIYQQQQNID
+338 QFDKIYQQQQDID
-351 HQHIKIS
+351 QQHIKIKK
-358 NQEKRFT
+358 QEKRYT
-365 TQKQALQLL
+365 NQKNTLQLL
-374 LALLIISVVLGT
+374 LALLIISIVLGT
-386 YSIYSTYNIKKKKRE
+386 YSIYSAYNIKKKKRE

-415 IKKIAEEVKISNEA
+415 IKKIAEEVRISNEA
-429 KVNFFTGLSHEFKT
+429 RVNFFTGLSHEFKT
-443 PITLILSSTE
+443 PITLILSSIE
-453 SLTENKIIRDNKLLS
+453 SLTENKVLRDNKLLN
-468 EVGLIYNN
+468 EFGLIFNN

-487 LDFRKIEDRKFVLK
+487 LDFRKVEDRKFVLRT
-501 ASKTNLY
+501 SKTNLY
-508 QFSNLVFKD
+508 QFSNVIFKD
-517 FEREAQRRNINF
+517 FEREAQKRNINL
-529 TISTNN
+529 TISSNN
-535 EDLPVFID
+535 EDLSIFLD

-570 EIKDKFD
+570 DILDEVG

-593 KKEMNHVFQAFFQ
+593 KKEIDNVFQAFFQ
-606 GSNNNKTS
+606 GSNNNKSS

-624 FIELHKGTIEVISK
+624 FVEMHKGTIEVISK
-638 HGTEFIITLYK
+638 HGTEFIVTLYK
-649 DNVHLDSDEII
+649 DNVHLNSDEII
-660 YEVDIVD
+660 YEPDIID
-667 SLLLSSN
+667 SEILSFN
-674 FDYEDDSITEQ
+674 TEYEDDSFISQ
-685 LVLNDEDHYSILIIE
+685 QPLNDGENYSILIIE
-700 DNLDLVKYLK
+700 DNPDLVKYLK
-710 GKLSL
+710 GKLSSD
-715 EYSVSVSDG
+715 YSAHVSDG
-724 TDGIEKALEL
+724 TDAIEKALEI

-747 KSGFDICKILKKDLR
+747 KSGFEICEILKKDLR

-782 GLESGADLYLT
+782 GLESGADLFLT
-793 KPFSFSILAESIKTL
+793 KPFSFAILAQSIKTL

-816 YYFLNNVYNIDA
+816 YYFVNNVHNIDA
-828 SSSFGSMEQEFIL
+828 SSNFGSMEQEFVSE
-841 KLNKIIDNNMDNSKF
+841 LNKIIKNNMDNSKF
-856 SVENL
+856 SVESL
-861 ANDLNISRI
+861 ASDLNISRI

-879 MGVNVSDYIQNIRLE
+879 IGVNVSDYIQNIRLE
-894 KAKKMLRDTSLTIS
+894 KAKVLLQETQLTIS

-913 TGFSTP
+913 TGFSSP
-919 NYFSTSFKNKF
+919 NYFSTSFKAKF
-930 NKSPKAFRE
+930 KKSPKDFRDR

>member
-1 MQKTFETHY
+1 MIFLVAFLNKMVQNTKF
-10 LFKNLYFRKQYY
+10 LFVGF
-22 NIKMMNIRLSNTS
+22 IVVICSCSNPNE
-35 KPFILL
+35 KHF
-41 GLFFVFGCVN
+41 
-51 DSETKKYKIGFS
+51 KIGFS

-74 MNQAMEIQV
+74 MNQAMEIQA
-83 GFYPELE
+83 GFYPEFE
-90 LKILDSDDNI
+90 LKILNSEDDI
-100 DNQVKD
+100 ENQIKN
-106 IEQLIA
+106 IEQLIS
-112 EKIDIL
+112 EKVDIL

-174 SLANKNKKI
+174 SLTNENKKI

-201 FNDVVNATKN
+201 FSDVINSTKN
-211 LEVVKTIEG
+211 LQVVKAIEG

-231 RNVLESIK
+231 RNVLESVK
-239 GIDYIFVHND
+239 DVDYIFVHND

-255 WEIVKEK
+255 WEVVKEK
-262 KLQDHIK
+262 KLQGHIK

-299 GGDEAIQLVLKI
+299 GGDEAFRLALKI
-311 LSGERVAKNNILST
+311 LNGERVAKNNILST

-338 QFDKIYQQQQNID
+338 QFDKIYQQQQDID
-351 HQHIKIS
+351 QQHIKIKK
-358 NQEKRFT
+358 QEKRYT
-365 TQKQALQLL
+365 NQKNTLQLL
-374 LALLIISVVLGT
+374 LALLIISIVLGT
-386 YSIYSTYNIKKKKRE
+386 YSIYSAYNIKKKKRE

-415 IKKIAEEVKISNEA
+415 IKKIAEEVRISNEA
-429 KVNFFTGLSHEFKT
+429 RVNFFTGLSHEFKT
-443 PITLILSSTE
+443 PITLILSSIE
-453 SLTENKIIRDNKLLS
+453 SLTENKVLRDNKLLI
-468 EVGLIYNN
+468 EFGLIFNN

-487 LDFRKIEDRKFVLK
+487 LDFRKVEDRKFVLRT
-501 ASKTNLY
+501 SKTNLY
-508 QFSNLVFKD
+508 QFSNVIFKD
-517 FEREAQRRNINF
+517 FEREAQKRNINF
-529 TISTNN
+529 TISSNN
-535 EDLPVFID
+535 EDLSIFLD

-570 EIKDKFD
+570 DILDEVG

-593 KKEMNHVFQAFFQ
+593 KKEIDNVFQAFFQ
-606 GSNNNKTS
+606 GSNNNKSS

-624 FIELHKGTIEVISK
+624 FVEMHKGTIEVISK
-638 HGTEFIITLYK
+638 HGTEFIVTLYK
-649 DNVHLDSDEII
+649 DNVHLNSDEII
-660 YEVDIVD
+660 YEPDIID
-667 SLLLSSN
+667 SEILSFN
-674 FDYEDDSITEQ
+674 TEYEDDSFISQ
-685 LVLNDEDHYSILIIE
+685 QPLNDGENYSILIIE
-700 DNLDLVKYLK
+700 DNPDLVKYLK
-710 GKLSL
+710 GKLSSD
-715 EYSVSVSDG
+715 YIAHVSDG
-724 TDGIEKALEL
+724 TDAIEKALEI

-747 KSGFDICKILKKDLR
+747 KSGFEICEILKKDLR

-782 GLESGADLYLT
+782 GLESGADLFLT
-793 KPFSFSILAESIKTL
+793 KPFSFAILAQSIKTL

-816 YYFLNNVYNIDA
+816 YYFVNNVHNIDA
-828 SSSFGSMEQEFIL
+828 SSNFGSMEQEFVSE
-841 KLNKIIDNNMDNSKF
+841 LNKIIKNNMDNSKF
-856 SVENL
+856 SVESL
-861 ANDLNISRI
+861 ASDLNISRI

-879 MGVNVSDYIQNIRLE
+879 IGVNVSDYIQNIRLE
-894 KAKKMLRDTSLTIS
+894 KAKVLLQETQLTIS

-913 TGFSTP
+913 TGFSSP
-919 NYFSTSFKNKF
+919 NYFSTSFKAKF
-930 NKSPKAFRE
+930 KKSPKDFRDR